1 VELVSF
7 DSILKIVSWLAVIVS
22 VKDNT
27 YLTDV
32 NVPAMIAATTGTITI
47 FFLNHSSLLLGF
59 FITYKNL

>member
-1 VELVSF
+1 
-7 DSILKIVSWLAVIVS
+7 VS

-32 NVPAMIAATTGTITI
+32 NVPAIIAATTGTITI
-47 FFLNHSSLLLGF
+47 FFLNHSNLLLGF